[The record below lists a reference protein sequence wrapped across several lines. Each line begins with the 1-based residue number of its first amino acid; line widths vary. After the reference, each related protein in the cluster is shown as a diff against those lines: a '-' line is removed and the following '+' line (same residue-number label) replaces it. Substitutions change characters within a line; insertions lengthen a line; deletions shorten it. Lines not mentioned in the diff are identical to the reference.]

1 MLAIVT
7 IFHLLPVLMD
17 EKMFACDFVFAH
29 IKNNSWNLFR
39 DNFLLVHEQKNT
51 QAKNKCVTTHILY
64 STGVGPE
71 MHEHSVELGRHLKQ
85 KHFLTE
91 TSH

>member
-1 MLAIVT
+1 M
-7 IFHLLPVLMD
+7 
-17 EKMFACDFVFAH
+17 
-29 IKNNSWNLFR
+29 
-39 DNFLLVHEQKNT
+39 HEQKNT

>member
-1 MLAIVT
+1 
-7 IFHLLPVLMD
+7 MD

-29 IKNNSWNLFR
+29 IKNNYWNLFR
-39 DNFLLVHEQKNT
+39 EKP
-51 QAKNKCVTTHILY
+51 KNKCVTTLILY